1 MSEKKRTLGS
11 DLQKVDAHV
20 ITPEE
25 YEEIPELT
33 EEWFQQADY
42 YEGGKLIRRGRPPS
56 DNAKKLVCLRLSPE
70 VLDHFKAAG
79 PGWQTRIN
87 EVLLKSVRAKRAGAR

>member
-11 DLQKVDAHV
+11 DLQKIDAHV
-20 ITPEE
+20 VTPEE

-33 EEWFQQADY
+33 EEWFQEADV
-42 YEGGKLIRRGRPPS
+42 YEGAKLIRRGRPPS
-56 DNAKKLVCLRLSPE
+56 DNAKKLVSLRLSPE
-70 VLDHFKAAG
+70 VLDFKAAG
-79 PGWQTRIN
+79 SGWQTRIN

>member
-1 MSEKKRTLGS
+1 
-11 DLQKVDAHV
+11 LQKIDAHV

-33 EEWFQQADY
+33 EEWFEKADHY
-42 YEGGKLIRRGRPPS
+42 RGGKLIRRGRPPS
-56 DNAKKLVCLRLSPE
+56 DNAKKLVSLRLSRE

>member
-1 MSEKKRTLGS
+1 M
-11 DLQKVDAHV
+11 DIA
-20 ITPEE
+20 
-25 YEEIPELT
+25 
-33 EEWFQQADY
+33 
-42 YEGGKLIRRGRPPS
+42 RRGAPR
-56 DNAKKLVCLRLSPE
+56 DFDENNAKKLVSLRLSPE

>member
-1 MSEKKRTLGS
+1 MRAPSSSEG
-11 DLQKVDAHV
+11 A
-20 ITPEE
+20 
-25 YEEIPELT
+25 
-33 EEWFQQADY
+33 
-42 YEGGKLIRRGRPPS
+42 GRPSS
-56 DNAKKLVCLRLSPE
+56 DNAKKLVSLRLSPE

>member
-1 MSEKKRTLGS
+1 LE
-11 DLQKVDAHV
+11 KVDAHV

-42 YEGGKLIRRGRPPS
+42 YEGGKLIRKGRPPS
-56 DNAKKLVCLRLSPE
+56 DNSKKLVSLRLSPE
-70 VLDHFKAAG
+70 VIDHFKAAG

-87 EVLLKSVRAKRAGAR
+87 ETLLKSVRSRRARAR

>member
-11 DLQKVDAHV
+11 DLQKIDAHV

-25 YEEIPELT
+25 YEEILELT
-33 EEWFQQADY
+33 EEWFQEADV
-42 YEGGKLIRRGRPPS
+42 YEGVKLIRRGRPPS
-56 DNAKKLVCLRLSPE
+56 DSAKKLVSLRLSPE

-87 EVLLKSVRAKRAGAR
+87 EVLLKSIRAKRAGAR

>member
-1 MSEKKRTLGS
+1 MRAPSSSEGAVRRP
-11 DLQKVDAHV
+11 
-20 ITPEE
+20 ITP
-25 YEEIPELT
+25 
-33 EEWFQQADY
+33 
-42 YEGGKLIRRGRPPS
+42 RS
-56 DNAKKLVCLRLSPE
+56 SSSLRLSPE

>member
-11 DLQKVDAHV
+11 DLEKIDAHV

-33 EEWFQQADY
+33 EEWFQEADV
-42 YEGGKLIRRGRPPS
+42 YEGAKLIRRGRPPS
-56 DNAKKLVCLRLSPE
+56 DNAKKLVSLRLSPE
-70 VLDHFKAAG
+70 VLDHFRATG

-87 EVLLKSVRAKRAGAR
+87 ETLLRAVKRKRAG